1 MADWQTME
9 TAPRFIRP
17 DNTNYG
23 PLFWGLIPYSPL
35 NQPDVCWWND
45 RAKCFEHTGQDG
57 LNDIQRGVCGN
68 APRRRP
74 MKQDYGNLSAYGRQ

>member
-57 LNDIQRGVCGN
+57 LNDIQPVMWQPLPVP
-68 APRRRP
+68 AIPETHYDE
-74 MKQDYGNLSAYGRQ
+74 Q